1 MTTPA
6 IPPAPTAPG
15 AAAGPTQLIAP
26 GGAPAATPPNFQTPD
41 FLNGAPP
48 APPVPGSAEDPLAAL
63 RDIHLPPDVP
73 LFPLAPGW
81 YVLAGLV
88 VLVLIV
94 LAVREWRW
102 RQTLAYKALKMF
114 DAEVGRAEPDDTHAV
129 AVAASDVLRRLVRA
143 ESGEAKATL
152 TGEAWARLLVTGRAP
167 FAPREAAF
175 LARAP
180 YMPAQTAEQV
190 AAGSITPDTLADAVR
205 RHIRARR

>member
-1 MTTPA
+1 MTSPA
-6 IPPAPTAPG
+6 LAPDTSVPAASTGPTTLIPPPG
-15 AAAGPTQLIAP
+15 T
-26 GGAPAATPPNFQTPD
+26 ATPPNFQTPD

-48 APPVPGSAEDPLAAL
+48 AAPPVPGSAEDPLAAL

-73 LFPLAPGW
+73 FFPLAPGW
-81 YVLAGLV
+81 YILAGLV
-88 VLVLIV
+88 VLVAII

-114 DAEVGRAEPDDTHAV
+114 DAEVGRAEPEDTHAV

-180 YMPAQTAEQV
+180 YMPPETAEQV
-190 AAGSITPDTLADAVR
+190 AAGSITPTALADAVR